1 MSLLHEFRPP
11 RGYVAPS
18 WVIKPLSM
26 DAELGI
32 SKWAIAALVAAMIVV
47 GTMGLVL
54 RGSAGR
60 GSTAD
65 QPPAANA
72 PAQSH

>member
-1 MSLLHEFRPP
+1 
-11 RGYVAPS
+11 
-18 WVIKPLSM
+18 M

-47 GTMGLVL
+47 GAMGLVL
-54 RGSAGR
+54 RGSAGQ

-65 QPPAANA
+65 QTPPANA

>member
-1 MSLLHEFRPP
+1 
-11 RGYVAPS
+11 
-18 WVIKPLSM
+18 M

-47 GTMGLVL
+47 GTMGVVL
-54 RGSAGR
+54 RGSAGQ

-65 QPPAANA
+65 QGRSPASRPEHAR
-72 PAQSH
+72 SGDER

>member
-1 MSLLHEFRPP
+1 
-11 RGYVAPS
+11 
-18 WVIKPLSM
+18 M

-47 GTMGLVL
+47 GAMGVVL
-54 RGSAGR
+54 RGSAGQ
-60 GSTAD
+60 GAT
-65 QPPAANA
+65 PAKAPSANA